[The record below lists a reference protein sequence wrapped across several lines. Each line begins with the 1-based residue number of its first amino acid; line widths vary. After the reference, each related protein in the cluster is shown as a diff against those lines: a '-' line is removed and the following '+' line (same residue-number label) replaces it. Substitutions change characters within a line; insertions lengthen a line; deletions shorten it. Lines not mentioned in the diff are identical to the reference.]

1 LQIPAKW
8 DFKVSKPIR
17 FFALLRMTLT
27 KATAAKVISSAA
39 ALISWWAMTGT
50 NPCHQNKGVRYLSPC
65 SFYKVM

>member
-27 KATAAKVISSAA
+27 KAAAPEVISSTA
-39 ALISWWAMTGT
+39 ALISWWAIAAQHTRRKQKECPLFPAT
-50 NPCHQNKGVRYLSPC
+50 FYLP
-65 SFYKVM
+65 